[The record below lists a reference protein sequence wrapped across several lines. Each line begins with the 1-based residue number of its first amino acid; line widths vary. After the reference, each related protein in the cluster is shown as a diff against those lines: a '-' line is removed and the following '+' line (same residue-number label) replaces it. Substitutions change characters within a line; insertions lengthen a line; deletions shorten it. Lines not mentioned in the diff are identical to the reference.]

1 MDWRMDP
8 CRCFRLDPAG
18 PHGRKPGH
26 QALAGEPPPQ
36 AWLQGGAPQACT
48 PYCRTPPPSLSDP
61 HGQTWGLVDGGG
73 GGGGGGGMWTQ
84 TPRPAVQWLGG
95 GLTSQAGMA
104 TARLD
109 YVAPWWTYWLHNFPH
124 FNFFFQSVDN
134 TFKPEEASYQQ
145 SLIFLACVGAVGLGL
160 SLLVLAV
167 YLVCLC
173 CCRRDMDEDTKRPD
187 TCCVTW
193 AIVITGL
200 IICSAVGVGFYGN
213 SETNDG
219 VYQLT
224 YSLSNANHTLGG
236 ISNLVTG
243 SLGNVQTGLKQHL
256 ERLDEIFSTKPDYLQ
271 ALRFM
276 QLMVNNVVRELT
288 AVPDISKANI
298 DLAAIADQTAFV
310 EYYRWLTYLL
320 VLIMDLV
327 ICLAMCLGMAKQS
340 RWLLITIMAFV
351 VLSLI
356 LSWASLGAGIAT
368 AVGTSDFCV
377 SPDKFIV
384 NQTKDF
390 LSADVAHYYLFCSPN
405 LPNPFQ
411 QSLTICQ
418 RSLTT
423 MQIQIQ
429 GLLHLSV
436 PVFPSAERDLL
447 GIQRLLNS
455 TEFSLHQLTALLDC
469 RGLHKDYLDALL
481 GVCYDGVEGL
491 LYLSL
496 FSLLAACA
504 LSTMLCAIFRVWTL
518 MGNRDKEYDDIDEED
533 PFNPQA
539 RRNQSMLFG
548 GSPRYENAPLIGRGS
563 PPPSYSPSMRTTYL
577 SMTDAQI
584 RHFGTDFQV

>member
-1 MDWRMDP
+1 
-8 CRCFRLDPAG
+8 
-18 PHGRKPGH
+18 
-26 QALAGEPPPQ
+26 
-36 AWLQGGAPQACT
+36 
-48 PYCRTPPPSLSDP
+48 
-61 HGQTWGLVDGGG
+61 
-73 GGGGGGGMWTQ
+73 
-84 TPRPAVQWLGG
+84 
-95 GLTSQAGMA
+95 MA

-124 FNFFFQSVDN
+124 FSFFFQSVDS

-145 SLIFLACVGAVGLGL
+145 SLIILACVGAVGLVL

-173 CCRRDMDEDTKRPD
+173 CSRRETDDDTKRPN

-193 AIVITGL
+193 AAVITGL

-236 ISNLVTG
+236 INNLVAGSLSNLET
-243 SLGNVQTGLKQHL
+243 QLKQHL
-256 ERLDEIFSTKPDYLQ
+256 ERLDEIFATRADYLQ

-276 QLMVNNVVRELT
+276 QLMVNNVIRELI
-288 AVPDISKANI
+288 ALPDINNANV
-298 DLAAIADQTAFV
+298 DLAAIADQTAFI

-320 VLIMDLV
+320 LLIMDLV
-327 ICLAMCLGMAKQS
+327 ICLAMCLGMAKQY
-340 RWLLITIMAFV
+340 RWLHITIMAFV

-356 LSWASLGAGIAT
+356 LSWASLGAGTAT

-429 GLLHLSV
+429 GLLQFSV
-436 PVFPSAERDLL
+436 PVFPTAERDLL

-455 TEFSLHQLTALLDC
+455 TEFSLHQLTVLLDC
-469 RGLHKDYLDALL
+469 RGLHKDYLDALM

-491 LYLSL
+491 LYLSV
-496 FSLLAACA
+496 FSLLAACTLTA
-504 LSTMLCAIFRVWTL
+504 MLCVMFRLWTL
-518 MGNRDKEYDDIDEED
+518 MGSRDKEYDDIDEED

-539 RRNQSMLFG
+539 RRISYNPRRSNVHSFCSFTSSLESQPSLHPPLQSASNVIPPPEYMNQSMLFG
-548 GSPRYENAPLIGRGS
+548 GSPRYENVPLIGRGS
-563 PPPSYSPSMRTTYL
+563 PPPSDVLTYNPKL
-577 SMTDAQI
+577 HTVPQLCDL
-584 RHFGTDFQV
+584 

>member
-1 MDWRMDP
+1 
-8 CRCFRLDPAG
+8 
-18 PHGRKPGH
+18 
-26 QALAGEPPPQ
+26 
-36 AWLQGGAPQACT
+36 
-48 PYCRTPPPSLSDP
+48 
-61 HGQTWGLVDGGG
+61 
-73 GGGGGGGMWTQ
+73 
-84 TPRPAVQWLGG
+84 
-95 GLTSQAGMA
+95 MA

-134 TFKPEEASYQQ
+134 NFKPEETSYQQ
-145 SLIFLACVGAVGLGL
+145 SLILLACAAAVGLAL
-160 SLLVLAV
+160 SLLVVA
-167 YLVCLC
+167 VCLACAC
-173 CCRRDMDEDTKRPD
+173 CCRRDVDEDTKRPA
-187 TCCVTW
+187 TCCLTW
-193 AIVITGL
+193 SAVVTGL

-219 VYQLT
+219 VHRLT
-224 YSLSNANHTLGG
+224 YSLYNADHTLGG
-236 ISNLVTG
+236 INDMVAG
-243 SLGNVQTGLKQHL
+243 SLANAQTVLKTHL
-256 ERLDEIFSTKPDYLQ
+256 DRLDEIFSTRIEYLQ

-276 QLMVNNVVRELT
+276 TLMVNNVIREMTTL
-288 AVPDISKANI
+288 PDIKNANV
-298 DLAAIADQTAFV
+298 DLSAIADQTAFI

-320 VLIMDLV
+320 LLILDLV
-327 ICLAMCLGMAKQS
+327 ICLAMCLGMVKQS
-340 RWLLITIMAFV
+340 RWLLITIMAFAL
-351 VLSLI
+351 LSMI
-356 LSWASLGAGIAT
+356 LSWASLGAGTAT

-429 GLLHLSV
+429 GLLQLSV
-436 PVFPSAERDLL
+436 PVFPTAERDLL

-469 RGLHKDYLDALL
+469 RGLHKDYLDALM

-504 LSTMLCAIFRVWTL
+504 LPAMLCAIFRVWRL
-518 MGNRDKEYDDIDEED
+518 MDSRDKVFDDIDEED
-533 PFNPQA
+533 PFNPEA
-539 RRNQSMLFG
+539 RRMSYNPRRSNIHSFCSFTSSLGSQASLHPPSQSASNVMPPPEYMNQSMLFG
-548 GSPRYENAPLIGRGS
+548 GSPRYENVPLIGRGS

-584 RHFGTDFQV
+584 RHFGTGFQV

>member
-1 MDWRMDP
+1 
-8 CRCFRLDPAG
+8 
-18 PHGRKPGH
+18 
-26 QALAGEPPPQ
+26 
-36 AWLQGGAPQACT
+36 
-48 PYCRTPPPSLSDP
+48 
-61 HGQTWGLVDGGG
+61 
-73 GGGGGGGMWTQ
+73 
-84 TPRPAVQWLGG
+84 
-95 GLTSQAGMA
+95 MA
-104 TARLD
+104 TARLS

-124 FNFFFQSVDN
+124 FNFTFQLVDN
-134 TFKPEEASYQQ
+134 TFKPEVASYQQ
-145 SLIFLACVGAVGLGL
+145 SLIFLACVGAVGLCL
-160 SLLVLAV
+160 SLVLLAV
-167 YLVCLC
+167 YLVCMC
-173 CCRRDMDEDTKRPD
+173 CWRRDVDDEAKRPE

-193 AIVITGL
+193 AAVITCL

-224 YSLSNANHTLGG
+224 YSLYNANHTLGG
-236 ISNLVTG
+236 INNLVSG
-243 SLGNVQTGLKQHL
+243 SLGNVGTGLKQHL
-256 ERLDEIFSTKPDYLQ
+256 ERLDEIFSTRTDYIQ
-271 ALRFM
+271 TLRFM
-276 QLMVNNVVRELT
+276 QLMVNNVIRELT
-288 AVPDISKANI
+288 ALPNINKANV
-298 DLAAIADQTAFV
+298 DLAAIADQTAFI

-320 VLIMDLV
+320 LLILDLV
-327 ICLAMCLGMAKQS
+327 ICLAMFFGITKQP

-356 LSWASLGAGIAT
+356 LSWASLGAGTAT

-384 NQTKDF
+384 NQTKNF
-390 LSADVAHYYLFCSPN
+390 ISADVAHYYLFCSPN
-405 LPNPFQ
+405 LQNPFQ
-411 QSLTICQ
+411 QSLTVCQ

-429 GLLHLSV
+429 GLLQFSV
-436 PVFPSAERDLL
+436 PFFPTAERDLL

-455 TEFSLHQLTALLDC
+455 TEFSVHQLTALLDC
-469 RGLHKDYLDALL
+469 RGLHKDYLDALM

-496 FSLLAACA
+496 FSLLAACT
-504 LSTMLCAIFRVWTL
+504 LSAMLCLILRVWTL
-518 MGNRDKEYDDIDEED
+518 MGIRDKEFDDIDEED

-539 RRNQSMLFG
+539 RRIPYNPRRSNIHSFCSFTSSLGSQASLHPPPQSASNVIPPSEYMNQSMLFG
-548 GSPRYENAPLIGRGS
+548 GSPRYENVPLIGRGS